1 MDSTY
6 EAITNFLDERKLEA
20 RDLFI
25 EYYVTDPL
33 TTKEDDLVIEVYVPV
48 K

>member
-6 EAITNFLDERKLEA
+6 EAITNFLDEKRLEA
-20 RDLFI
+20 RDLFV
-25 EYYVTDPL
+25 EFYVTDPL
-33 TTKEDDLVIEVYVPV
+33 TTPEDSLVIEVYVPI